1 MSRNYD
7 YKHYNNDFDDD
18 NISVN
23 SRSNRQKVN
32 KVMTETID
40 DKLCFK
46 TKRYDSNAYK
56 MKPVILFGSGDTG
69 STIRNAVTGEKYY
82 GNRVGSRHEDLYFK
96 VRVCTGEFIEPV
108 TLFYDSIE
116 QYERHQY
123 CVTDNTC
130 KAKFAAKQ
138 RSAMADEG
146 LKIVE
151 RRRVAAI
158 IN

>member
-1 MSRNYD
+1 
-7 YKHYNNDFDDD
+7 
-18 NISVN
+18 
-23 SRSNRQKVN
+23 
-32 KVMTETID
+32 
-40 DKLCFK
+40 
-46 TKRYDSNAYK
+46 
-56 MKPVILFGSGDTG
+56 MKQVIMFGSGDTG

-82 GNRVGSRHEDLYFK
+82 GHRVGSRHEDLYFK
-96 VRVCTGEFIEPV
+96 ARVCTGEFVEPV

-123 CVTDNTC
+123 CVTDNAL

-138 RSAMADEG
+138 RAAMADEG

-151 RRRVAAI
+151 RRRVAAV